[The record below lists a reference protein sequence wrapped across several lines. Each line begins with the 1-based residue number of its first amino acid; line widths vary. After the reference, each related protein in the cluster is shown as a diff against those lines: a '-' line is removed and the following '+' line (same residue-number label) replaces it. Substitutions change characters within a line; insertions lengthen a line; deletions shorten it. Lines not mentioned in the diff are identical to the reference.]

1 MSIQGLWI
9 VLILLEFLVLC
20 DSFRMAPL
28 RTSTPR
34 PTRLAAGKVG
44 TNLHKAGSL
53 VEDMQA
59 IRNQVH
65 LSVPLSDDP
74 LLPMVLQIA
83 KSADLRKAASVNA
96 MRVSH
101 LTEVTQFVVLI
112 EGSNNRQI
120 SALADIVE
128 VHSRRTVTTH
138 RTGFRFVLRNP
149 PDTSISFVVQ
159 DDLSD
164 HFHTKAY
171 VKDGTALSGWSVLD
185 YGKRRGSSARLEHKA
200 PPYVP

>member
-1 MSIQGLWI
+1 MSILGLWFA
-9 VLILLEFLVLC
+9 LILLELLVSC
-20 DSFRMAPL
+20 ESFRMAPL
-28 RTSTPR
+28 PASIPR
-34 PTRLAAGKVG
+34 PMHLTAGKVG

-59 IRNQVH
+59 IRDQVH
-65 LSVPLSDDP
+65 LSAPLTDDP

-120 SALADIVE
+120 SAIADIVE
-128 VHSRRTVTTH
+128 VHSRRTVTPYWLPVH
-138 RTGFRFVLRNP
+138 
-149 PDTSISFVVQ
+149 TS
-159 DDLSD
+159 
-164 HFHTKAY
+164 
-171 VKDGTALSGWSVLD
+171 
-185 YGKRRGSSARLEHKA
+185 
-200 PPYVP
+200 

>member
-1 MSIQGLWI
+1 MH
-9 VLILLEFLVLC
+9 
-20 DSFRMAPL
+20 
-28 RTSTPR
+28 
-34 PTRLAAGKVG
+34 LAAGKVG

-59 IRNQVH
+59 IRDQVH
-65 LSVPLSDDP
+65 LSAPLIDDP

-120 SALADIVE
+120 SAIADTVE
-128 VHSRRTVTTH
+128 VHSRRTVTTFWLPVH
-138 RTGFRFVLRNP
+138 
-149 PDTSISFVVQ
+149 TS
-159 DDLSD
+159 
-164 HFHTKAY
+164 
-171 VKDGTALSGWSVLD
+171 
-185 YGKRRGSSARLEHKA
+185 
-200 PPYVP
+200 